1 MNTLIRIINGNSEV
15 LNSRIHAARVA
26 YEQRDIESSRMAH
39 IGDLHQENHIHSHSE
54 LLKIVVF
61 GGLDGIVT
69 IFALVSGCVAVHF
82 KLKQIFTICM
92 GSLLAD
98 AFAMSMGEYVS
109 SSAEHE
115 FINAEK
121 QREEWEIEHCPEEE
135 ISEMVEIYRN
145 KHGFSLQDANDM
157 ARLAFKYKDF
167 FISHM
172 MVEELGLLY
181 EVDESPRLQPIKGAL
196 TMFLSFSLFGSIPL
210 LSFVFFELFCDCYS
224 LYELY
229 SIKPSYIFVCLCCVA
244 TLSILG
250 MIKGKFCSIPPYKA
264 AFTMVLSGLIS
275 ASMSYFVASFI
286 SYISESI

>member
-1 MNTLIRIINGNSEV
+1 MNTLIRIINGNLEV

-39 IGDLHQENHIHSHSE
+39 IGHLHEESHVRSHSE

-69 IFALVSGCVAVHF
+69 IFALVSGCIAGNF

-109 SSAEHE
+109 SSAEYE

-121 QREEWEIEHCPEEE
+121 QREEWEVEHCPEEE
-135 ISEMVEIYRN
+135 IGEMVEIYKN

-157 ARLAFKYKDF
+157 ARLAFKYKNF

-172 MVEELGLLY
+172 MMEELGLLY
-181 EVDESPRLQPIKGAL
+181 EVDESPKLSSIKGAL
-196 TMFLSFSLFGSIPL
+196 TMFFSFSLFGSIPL
-210 LSFVFFELFCDCYS
+210 LSFIFFEMFCNCYS
-224 LYELY
+224 FYELY
-229 SIKPSYIFVCLCCVA
+229 SIKPSFIFVCLCCAA

-250 MIKGKFCSIPPYKA
+250 MIKGKFCNLPPYKA

-275 ASMSYFVASFI
+275 AYISYLVISFI
-286 SYISESI
+286 SHISEST